1 MKSLLF
7 FNFIKSSYTVHIYL
21 KLSLQSQYILTSGI
35 LRERKMKM
43 KKKFICL
50 LLMTCAVFTN
60 TAFASEIK
68 ATTAQEVEA
77 ETKTN
82 TTNLYSEYTQSL
94 SDGENTNLPITLDE
108 VIEKA
113 LKNSTASKKISSNLK
128 LYDKQSEFYGE
139 SYSSSFS
146 YNNLSSLLNSQT
158 AYKNAENSK
167 KSTEESVKYS
177 AKEVYSGIVTD
188 ERNLKVQAASLKLQ
202 DKELTLAKKKYSL
215 GLISNDDLKDTQLSY
230 DKAKESYKNLQDT
243 LEVSYKTLNTLI
255 GIDENERFS
264 FSLPLEYEK
273 LELPASIDTYISA
286 NVDSAASV
294 KTAKL
299 NLQSAKNSYNIR
311 GLNEDSTEPYNYLS
325 LTNSVNEADLSLK
338 DAKDN
343 VESNL
348 RTLYNT
354 IKTQESNIDIAKS
367 ELTRLKEDY
376 GKEQTKFA
384 QGTTSQI
391 AVDEAQ
397 QKVIEK
403 EYSILSQMYSH
414 MLNVEKFKNMELF

>member
-1 MKSLLF
+1 
-7 FNFIKSSYTVHIYL
+7 
-21 KLSLQSQYILTSGI
+21 
-35 LRERKMKM
+35 
-43 KKKFICL
+43 
-50 LLMTCAVFTN
+50 MTCAVFTN
-60 TAFASEIK
+60 TAFASDTK
-68 ATTAQEVEA
+68 ATTAQEVAA

-82 TTNLYSEYTQSL
+82 TTNLYSEYTQTL
-94 SDGENTNLPITLDE
+94 SDGENTNPQITLDE

-113 LKNSTASKKISSNLK
+113 LKNSTESKKISSNLK

-146 YNNLSSLLNSQT
+146 YSNLSNLLSSQT

-167 KSTEESVKYS
+167 KSTEENVKYS

-188 ERNLKVQAASLKLQ
+188 ERNLKVQAASLELQ
-202 DKELTLAKKKYSL
+202 GKELTLAKKKYSL
-215 GLISNDDLKDTQLSY
+215 GLISNDELKDTQLSY

-243 LEVSYKTLNTLI
+243 LELSYKTLNTLI

-338 DAKDN
+338 DAKDT

-354 IKTQESNIDIAKS
+354 IKTQESDIDIAKS
-367 ELTRLKEDY
+367 ELVRLKEDY
-376 GKEQTKFA
+376 SKEQTKFT

-391 AVDEAQ
+391 AVDEARQ
-397 QKVIEK
+397 EVIEK

>member
-1 MKSLLF
+1 
-7 FNFIKSSYTVHIYL
+7 
-21 KLSLQSQYILTSGI
+21 
-35 LRERKMKM
+35 
-43 KKKFICL
+43 
-50 LLMTCAVFTN
+50 MTCAVFTN
-60 TAFASEIK
+60 TAFAAETK
-68 ATTAQEVEA
+68 ATTAQETSA
-77 ETKTN
+77 EQETD

-94 SDGENTNLPITLDE
+94 ADGENTNPPITLDE

-146 YNNLSSLLNSQT
+146 YNNLTNLLNSQT

-167 KSTEESVKYS
+167 KSTEENVKYS

-188 ERNLKVQAASLKLQ
+188 ERNLKVQAASLKVQ

-215 GLISNDDLKDTQLSY
+215 GLISNDELKDTQLSY

-243 LEVSYKTLNTLI
+243 LELSYKTLNTLI
-255 GIDENERFS
+255 GIDEKERFS

-273 LELPASIDTYISA
+273 LELPTSIDTYISA

-299 NLQSAKNSYNIR
+299 NLQSAKNNYNIR
-311 GLNEDSTEPYNYLS
+311 GLNEDSTEPYNYMS

-338 DAKDN
+338 DARDT
-343 VESNL
+343 VESNM

-354 IKTQESNIDIAKS
+354 IKTQESDIDMAKS

-376 GKEQTKFA
+376 SKEQTKFA

-403 EYSILSQMYSH
+403 EYSILSRMYSH

>member
-94 SDGENTNLPITLDE
+94 SDGENTNPPITLDE

>member
-1 MKSLLF
+1 
-7 FNFIKSSYTVHIYL
+7 
-21 KLSLQSQYILTSGI
+21 
-35 LRERKMKM
+35 
-43 KKKFICL
+43 
-50 LLMTCAVFTN
+50 MTCAVFTN
-60 TAFASEIK
+60 TVFAAETK
-68 ATTAQEVEA
+68 ATTAQEATA
-77 ETKTN
+77 EQETSDS

-94 SDGENTNLPITLDE
+94 SDGENTNPLITLDE

-146 YNNLSSLLNSQT
+146 YNNLASLLNSQT

-167 KSTEESVKYS
+167 KSTEENVKYS

-188 ERNLKVQAASLKLQ
+188 ERNLKVQAASLKVQ

-215 GLISNDDLKDTQLSY
+215 GLISNDELKDTQLSY

-243 LEVSYKTLNTLI
+243 LELSYKTLNTLI

-286 NVDSAASV
+286 NIDSAASV

-311 GLNEDSTEPYNYLS
+311 GLNEDSTEPYNYMS

-338 DAKDN
+338 DARDS
-343 VESNL
+343 VESNM

-354 IKTQESNIDIAKS
+354 IKTQESEIDMAKS

-376 GKEQTKFA
+376 SKEQTKFS

>member
-1 MKSLLF
+1 
-7 FNFIKSSYTVHIYL
+7 
-21 KLSLQSQYILTSGI
+21 
-35 LRERKMKM
+35 M
-43 KKKFICL
+43 KKKFICML
-50 LLMTCAVFTN
+50 IMTCAVFTN
-60 TAFASEIK
+60 TAFAAETK
-68 ATTAQEVEA
+68 ATTAQETSA
-77 ETKTN
+77 EQETD

-94 SDGENTNLPITLDE
+94 ADGENTNPPITLDE

-146 YNNLSSLLNSQT
+146 YNNLTNLLNSQT

-167 KSTEESVKYS
+167 KSTEENVKYS

-188 ERNLKVQAASLKLQ
+188 ERNLKVQAASLKVQ

-215 GLISNDDLKDTQLSY
+215 GLISNDELKDTQLSY

-243 LEVSYKTLNTLI
+243 LELSYKTLNTLI
-255 GIDENERFS
+255 GIDEKERFS

-273 LELPASIDTYISA
+273 LELPTSIDTYISA

-299 NLQSAKNSYNIR
+299 NLQSAKNNYNIR
-311 GLNEDSTEPYNYLS
+311 GLNEDSTEPYNYMS

-338 DAKDN
+338 DARDT
-343 VESNL
+343 VESNM

-354 IKTQESNIDIAKS
+354 IKTQESDIDMAKS

-376 GKEQTKFA
+376 SKEQTKFA

-403 EYSILSQMYSH
+403 EYSILSRMYSH

>member
-1 MKSLLF
+1 M
-7 FNFIKSSYTVHIYL
+7 
-21 KLSLQSQYILTSGI
+21 
-35 LRERKMKM
+35 
-43 KKKFICL
+43 
-50 LLMTCAVFTN
+50 
-60 TAFASEIK
+60 
-68 ATTAQEVEA
+68 
-77 ETKTN
+77 
-82 TTNLYSEYTQSL
+82 
-94 SDGENTNLPITLDE
+94 
-108 VIEKA
+108 
-113 LKNSTASKKISSNLK
+113 
-128 LYDKQSEFYGE
+128 
-139 SYSSSFS
+139 
-146 YNNLSSLLNSQT
+146 
-158 AYKNAENSK
+158 
-167 KSTEESVKYS
+167 
-177 AKEVYSGIVTD
+177 
-188 ERNLKVQAASLKLQ
+188 Q

-376 GKEQTKFA
+376 SKEQTKFA

>member
-7 FNFIKSSYTVHIYL
+7 FKFVESSHSVHIYL
-21 KLSLQSQYILTSGI
+21 KLSLQSHYILTSGI

-68 ATTAQEVEA
+68 ATTAQEFEA

-94 SDGENTNLPITLDE
+94 SDEENTNPPITLDE

-376 GKEQTKFA
+376 SKEQTKFA